1 MTLTI
6 NGRIYNYP
14 DPGTEM
20 GWGEDATNWAEA
32 VTSVV
37 NQLTGGGSLVSGSF
51 LYLNNTLNQTV
62 PGLSFSSIS
71 ILSATI
77 DYNISL
83 DTGASVNETGVLHVE
98 YESGSWNITRT
109 IKSSTITG
117 MDISITGSGQVEIS
131 TPNYSNF
138 NTGVTVSTIKY
149 NVTNTV
155 VN

>member
-6 NGRIYNYP
+6 NGRVYNYP

-51 LYLNNTLNQTV
+51 AYTNNSLNQIV
-62 PGLSFSSIS
+62 SGLSFSSIS
-71 ILSATI
+71 LLSATI

-83 DTGASVNETGVLHVE
+83 DTGSTVNETGKLNVQ
-98 YESGSWNITRT
+98 YESGTWNISRT
-109 IKSSTITG
+109 ITSSTITG
-117 MDISITGSGQVEIS
+117 ADITITGSGQVQIS
-131 TPNYSNF
+131 TPNYSGF
-138 NTGVTVSTIKY
+138 VSGTMKF